1 MLEAHSAQMMML
13 RDIPDCKL
21 GVENLGK
28 IGRSAKPRLC
38 HVNGHFRQK
47 ITIDLK
53 DGHKNKMNSE
63 LCIHFLFDL
72 GNISK
77 CSRKNGQKINDKGR
91 AQIILKTYVNL
102 FNSLTNWI
110 LS

>member
-1 MLEAHSAQMMML
+1 MMML

-38 HVNGHFRQK
+38 HVNGHFRQE

-63 LCIHFLFDL
+63 LRIHFLFGL
-72 GNISK
+72 RNI
-77 CSRKNGQKINDKGR
+77 
-91 AQIILKTYVNL
+91 L
-102 FNSLTNWI
+102 
-110 LS
+110 